1 MLFFVQRL
9 QQANAAG
16 DNYCM
21 FSGGV
26 GRDQRRQGFDPFLC
40 VWFWQGFVPGHTCV
54 LAVHTRTHLSLST
67 ESQWPDTYGWHCAET
82 MPLVRLPCAGYLL
95 FILSPSVSVC
105 WCLGRTEAPQPHQKM
120 LEASHSWCAPWLA
133 KVARA
138 QSMNSGREKD
148 TAT

>member
-82 MPLVRLPCAGYLL
+82 MPLVRLPCAGHLL
-95 FILSPSVSVC
+95 FILSL
-105 WCLGRTEAPQPHQKM
+105 CLLVPQQNRGPTGTAKKCLRPLIHGVLHGLQK
-120 LEASHSWCAPWLA
+120 LQGLNP
-133 KVARA
+133 
-138 QSMNSGREKD
+138 
-148 TAT
+148 

>member
-67 ESQWPDTYGWHCAET
+67 ESQWPYTYGWHCA
-82 MPLVRLPCAGYLL
+82 
-95 FILSPSVSVC
+95 
-105 WCLGRTEAPQPHQKM
+105 
-120 LEASHSWCAPWLA
+120 
-133 KVARA
+133 
-138 QSMNSGREKD
+138 
-148 TAT
+148 

>member
-67 ESQWPDTYGWHCAET
+67 ESQWPDAYVWQLALCINNVPPAPSLCQPSHYYY
-82 MPLVRLPCAGYLL
+82 LPTLFAGA
-95 FILSPSVSVC
+95 
-105 WCLGRTEAPQPHQKM
+105 WCLCRTEDP
-120 LEASHSWCAPWLA
+120 
-133 KVARA
+133 RA
-138 QSMNSGREKD
+138 
-148 TAT
+148 